1 MSYVTVL
8 LLKKRIRLGRKG
20 FDDYVKKYCLT
31 VSFKLGALLV
41 DTSVVVVA
49 GHWLLVSGKDP
60 QNGIRVAGLN

>member
-1 MSYVTVL
+1 VSYVTVL

-20 FDDYVKKYCLT
+20 FDHYVKKYYLT

-49 GHWLLVSGKDP
+49 GYWLLVSGKDP